1 MSHAHEDLQSCARA
15 LEARFCEVYRD
26 ITGGLYV
33 GDLVLTDVFYQLLS
47 AGVIEVGPG
56 LDGEIP
62 L

>member
-1 MSHAHEDLQSCARA
+1 MSQVHDDLQACARE
-15 LEARFCEVYRD
+15 LEQRFCEEYRD

-33 GDLVLTDVFYQLLS
+33 GDLVLVDVFYRLLS

-56 LDGEIP
+56 LDGKTP